1 MERKIVTVRGHIEPS
16 EMGLTLPHE
25 HIIVDFIGAAEAGPH
40 RYNRSE
46 VVETM
51 LPFLQEIVALGVKSF
66 VECTPMYMARD
77 PVIFRELSER
87 TGLNILTNTGQY
99 KGPGLPQQ
107 TLEIDAEELAAHW
120 ILEWEEGIDGTD
132 VRPGFIKT
140 AVEPEPLA
148 PIQQK
153 VIRAAAITS
162 RATGLTIMTHTCVAE
177 PALQVLDILEE
188 EGVDPSRWIFTHA
201 QQEEDLEQL
210 TEVARRGA
218 WISLD
223 GLKETLVNE
232 HMRSL
237 LHLLE
242 LGFRDHILLSHDAG
256 WYTVGEEGGGEKR
269 PYTYLF
275 TDFIPLLRERG
286 VDQQTIDRIVTVNP
300 SEAFIVR

>member
-1 MERKIVTVRGHIEPS
+1 MERKIVTVSGPIEPS

-25 HIIVDFIGAAEAGPH
+25 HIIVDFIGAVEAGPH

-99 KGPGLPQQ
+99 KEPSLPQQ
-107 TLEIDAEELAAHW
+107 TLEIDAEELAAQW

-256 WYTVGEEGGGEKR
+256 CYTVGEEGGGEKS

>member
-1 MERKIVTVRGHIEPS
+1 MERKIVTVRGPIEPS

-25 HIIVDFIGAAEAGPH
+25 HIIVDFIGATEAGSH

-66 VECTPMYMARD
+66 VECSPMCMARD

-99 KGPGLPQQ
+99 KEPSLPQQ
-107 TLEIDAEELAAHW
+107 TLEIDAEELAAQW

-177 PALQVLDILEE
+177 PALQILDILEE
-188 EGVDPSRWIFTHA
+188 EGVDPGRWIFTHA

-210 TEVARRGA
+210 TAVARRGA

-223 GLKETLVNE
+223 GLAETLVNE
-232 HMRSL
+232 HLRSL

-256 WYTVGEEGGGEKR
+256 CYIVGEEGGGEKR

>member
-1 MERKIVTVRGHIEPS
+1 MERKIVTVSGPIEPS

-25 HIIVDFIGAAEAGPH
+25 HIIVDFIGAVEAGPH

-46 VVETM
+46 VVKTM

-99 KGPGLPQQ
+99 KEPSLPQQ
-107 TLEIDAEELAAHW
+107 TLEINAEELAAQW

-256 WYTVGEEGGGEKR
+256 CYTVGEGGGGEKR

-275 TDFIPLLRERG
+275 NDFIPLLRERG